1 MSSLSLSAADSPG
14 AQASSSGRPFMLK
27 PIGFL
32 FPGQGAQFVGMGKD
46 LFEQSPAAKEIFQ
59 KADEILGYSISQ
71 ICFTG
76 PEDQLTR
83 TLYAQTGILVTSLA
97 ALAAAREKIP
107 GLQPSFAAGLSLGEF
122 TALTASGAISFEDAL
137 KLVQVRAEAMDLAAK
152 NNPGTMGFIMGL
164 TLDQCTAIA
173 KEAGC
178 EVANLNAPDQTVLSG
193 TIPAIEKACALATAQ
208 GAKRAM
214 PLKVGGAFHSSLMG
228 EAKAKLEAALASTPI
243 QQPQCAFVPNVT
255 AQQVSNSDEIRAL
268 LAKQLTSSVRW
279 VETMATAQATGITT
293 YLELGPGKI
302 LKGLARKCQPA
313 FEVFSFG
320 GMADMKSLESLV
332 LLPQS

>member
-1 MSSLSLSAADSPG
+1 MT
-14 AQASSSGRPFMLK
+14 R

-46 LFEQSPAAKEIFQ
+46 LYEQSPSAKALYE
-59 KADEILGYSISQ
+59 KADAILGYAISQ
-71 ICFTG
+71 ICFNG

-97 ALAAAREKIP
+97 ALAAVREKIP

-152 NNPGTMGFIMGL
+152 NNPGTMAFIMDL
-164 TLDQCTAIA
+164 TLEQCTAIA

-193 TIPAIEKACALATAQ
+193 TIPTIEKACALATAQ

-228 EAKAKLEAALASTPI
+228 EAKAKLEAALTNTPI
-243 QQPQCAFVPNVT
+243 QAPQCPFVPNVT
-255 AQQVSNSDEIRAL
+255 AQQVSDPNEIRTL

-279 VETMATAQATGITT
+279 VETLATAKNTGVTT

-302 LKGLARKCQPA
+302 IKGLARKCQPDL
-313 FEVFSFG
+313 EVIPFG
-320 GMADMKSLESLV
+320 GIADMKGLESLV